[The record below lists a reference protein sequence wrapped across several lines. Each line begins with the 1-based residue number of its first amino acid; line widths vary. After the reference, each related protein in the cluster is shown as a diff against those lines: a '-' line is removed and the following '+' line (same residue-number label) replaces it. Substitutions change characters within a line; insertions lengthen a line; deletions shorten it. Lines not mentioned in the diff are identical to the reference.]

1 MSSAKQIIPTSQ
13 VLVQQRVR
21 PLRPPRRRRVDF
33 VVQPRQVAAGPRPR
47 PRLLQHSAPLAEASE
62 PLGGG
67 DWRRRVNR
75 LAEALGGGDWRRRV
89 SRFENGAGGGVGRA
103 DPPPCLLT
111 HPPVRRGAGRRRS
124 RLGSGRRG
132 RRCGGARRR
141 RAPAARARTSTPPPP
156 RPRRAARPPATPS
169 PLGLGCGDS
178 A

>member
-47 PRLLQHSAPLAEASE
+47 PRLLQHSAPLAGA
-62 PLGGG
+62 
-67 DWRRRVNR
+67 
-75 LAEALGGGDWRRRV
+75 AEALGGGDWRRRV
-89 SRFENGAGGGVGRA
+89 SRFEDGAGGGVGRA